1 MFSFLSN
8 ADTYLNIIFDYV
20 RNIFDIICVAFII
33 YLLISIAKKTKTLQ
47 MIWGLSIIILI
58 YFITD
63 ALRLYTTNFIFD
75 RFLYVV
81 PLVLVLLFLPD
92 IRRFLEGFGNISPR
106 VVHTNTSND
115 LVVNVVSAV
124 NAFSKSKTGS
134 LIVFERNNPL
144 DDIIATGI
152 PLDSDANGDLL
163 RTIFYEGT
171 PLHDGAVIIRDNRI
185 VAAACTLP
193 LTTNKNF
200 TNQLH
205 TRHKAAIG
213 VTERYD
219 ALVVVVSEETGI
231 ISVAMNGSL
240 NRHLNPESLYSILE
254 KELIP
259 KDKSQDNKQNYFF
272 KLFHKEK

>member
-1 MFSFLSN
+1 MNYF
-8 ADTYLNIIFDYV
+8 NIIIDYAKNV
-20 RNIFDIICVAFII
+20 FDIICVAFII

-47 MIWGLSIIILI
+47 MIWGLAIIILV

-75 RFLYVV
+75 KFLYVV
-81 PLVLVLLFLPD
+81 PLVLVLIFLPD
-92 IRRFLEGFGNISPR
+92 IRKFLEEVGSITPTKKNNKTKLD
-106 VVHTNTSND
+106 VVVD
-115 LVVNVVSAV
+115 IVAAVNVFA
-124 NAFSKSKTGS
+124 KDKTGA

-152 PLDSDANGDLL
+152 PLDSEVNGDLI

-200 TNQLH
+200 TSQIH

-213 VTERYD
+213 ITERYD

-231 ISVAMNGSL
+231 ISVAMSGAL
-240 NRHLNPESLYSILE
+240 NRHLNTETLYSILDEELVPKEEELTTKE
-254 KELIP
+254 KNFL
-259 KDKSQDNKQNYFF
+259 NKI
-272 KLFHKEK
+272 FHKEK